1 MTPVVTVDESYDRGY
16 ASDGI
21 SRFGA
26 YVRQRAHLFVDDWEP
41 LSPVTFAC
49 TVWSIATGPVMAPGY
64 VRVRQEMTVR
74 CTHGEEPGVLI
85 AEVGVRLPWPSGIR
99 GEMRGWYFGQLS
111 QPWDDGEPML
121 VDPPDDRP
129 TLLIGASVRVPI
141 AEKLL
146 PTPSRF
152 AALDVGVAKRAVAVV
167 CRRVNE
173 QAGPVVELLR
183 TNAAIGAHR

>member
-1 MTPVVTVDESYDRGY
+1 MTPILGIDDAYDRDY
-16 ASDGI
+16 AADGI
-21 SRFGA
+21 SRFGG
-26 YVRQRAHLFVDDWEP
+26 YVRQRAHLFADDWEP

-49 TVWSIATGPVMAPGY
+49 TVWSIATGPVMVPGY
-64 VRVRQEMTVR
+64 VRVRQGMAVR
-74 CTHGEEPGVLI
+74 CAHGEEPGVLI
-85 AEVGVRLPWPSGIR
+85 AEVGVRLPWPPGLR
-99 GEMRGWYFGQLS
+99 AELRGWSSWQLS
-111 QPWDDGEPML
+111 QGWGDEEPGL

-152 AALDVGVAKRAVAVV
+152 AALDVGVAKRAVALV
-167 CRRVNE
+167 CQHVNE

-183 TNAAIGAHR
+183 TNVAIGAHR